1 MINSIVSNEYFF
13 FILLMISTALVA
25 GFLAGFFGI
34 GGGIITVPM
43 FYYIFQTL
51 NIETS
56 FIMHLA
62 IGTSFSI
69 IVPTAVMSVFT
80 HYKHAA
86 VDFSIVR
93 SYGLFVV
100 VGVAIG
106 TTISAN
112 LHTKSLVLFF
122 SIALYFFAFNIFF
135 IKEKK
140 EIKKKFTLS
149 LKIICGLLSGFVSSL
164 MGIGGGI
171 MNVPVLKYL
180 GFSINNAIG
189 TAAAIGFLIALSG
202 ALGFFISGTYL
213 NANLPLSFGF
223 INIPAFLIIV
233 PITTFMAR
241 IGANTMHKV
250 DKNKV
255 SRLFGIFLLIVAT
268 KFLYN
273 YFNI

>member
-1 MINSIVSNEYFF
+1 
-13 FILLMISTALVA
+13 
-25 GFLAGFFGI
+25 
-34 GGGIITVPM
+34 
-43 FYYIFQTL
+43 
-51 NIETS
+51 
-56 FIMHLA
+56 
-62 IGTSFSI
+62 
-69 IVPTAVMSVFT
+69 
-80 HYKHAA
+80 
-86 VDFSIVR
+86 
-93 SYGLFVV
+93 
-100 VGVAIG
+100 
-106 TTISAN
+106 
-112 LHTKSLVLFF
+112 
-122 SIALYFFAFNIFF
+122 
-135 IKEKK
+135 
-140 EIKKKFTLS
+140 
-149 LKIICGLLSGFVSSL
+149 
-164 MGIGGGI
+164 

>member
-1 MINSIVSNEYFF
+1 
-13 FILLMISTALVA
+13 MISTALVA

-106 TTISAN
+106 TAISAN

-122 SIALYFFAFNIFF
+122 SIALYFFALNIFF
-135 IKEKK
+135 IKEKN

-149 LKIICGLLSGFVSSL
+149 LKILCGLLSGFISSL

-213 NANLPLSFGF
+213 NANLPLSLGF

-241 IGANTMHKV
+241 IGANMMHKI
-250 DKNKV
+250 DNNKV
-255 SRLFGIFLLIVAT
+255 NKLFGFFLLIVAT

-273 YFNI
+273 YFNF

>member
-1 MINSIVSNEYFF
+1 MIG
-13 FILLMISTALVA
+13 TALLA

-43 FYYIFQTL
+43 LYYIFQTL
-51 NIETS
+51 NIDNN
-56 FIMHLA
+56 FVMHLA

-80 HYKHAA
+80 HYKHGA
-86 VDFSIVR
+86 VDFSVLR

-100 VGVAIG
+100 IGVIVGTV
-106 TTISAN
+106 ISAN

-122 SIALYFFAFNIFF
+122 SIVLYFLAFNIFF
-135 IKEKK
+135 IKEKTD
-140 EIKKKFTLS
+140 IKKRFTLIP
-149 LKIICGLLSGFVSSL
+149 KIILGFISGFVSSL
-164 MGIGGGI
+164 MGIGGAI
-171 MNVPVLKYL
+171 INVPVLKHS
-180 GFSINNAIG
+180 GFSINKAIG
-189 TAAAIGFLIALSG
+189 SAAAIGFLIALSG

-213 NANLPLSFGF
+213 NVNLPLSFGF

-233 PITTFMAR
+233 PITTFMAK

-250 DKNKV
+250 DKSKV
-255 SRLFGIFLLIVAT
+255 SKLFGIFLLIVAT

>member
-1 MINSIVSNEYFF
+1 
-13 FILLMISTALVA
+13 MISTALVA

-34 GGGIITVPM
+34 GGGLITVPM
-43 FYYIFQTL
+43 FYYIFQAL
-51 NIETS
+51 NIESS

-69 IVPTAVMSVFT
+69 IVPTAAMSVFT
-80 HYKHAA
+80 HYKHGAG
-86 VDFSIVR
+86 DFSIVR
-93 SYGLFVV
+93 SYGFFVV
-100 VGVAIG
+100 IGVATG
-106 TTISAN
+106 TVISAN

-122 SIALYFFAFNIFF
+122 SIALYFFALNIFF

-213 NANLPLSFGF
+213 NVNLPLSLGF

-241 IGANTMHKV
+241 IGANMMHKI
-250 DKNKV
+250 DNNKV
-255 SRLFGIFLLIVAT
+255 NKLFGFFLLIVAT

-273 YFNI
+273 YFNF

>member
-1 MINSIVSNEYFF
+1 
-13 FILLMISTALVA
+13 MISTALVA

-43 FYYIFQTL
+43 FYYIFQAL
-51 NIETS
+51 NIESS

-80 HYKHAA
+80 HYKHGA

-93 SYGLFVV
+93 SYGFFVV
-100 VGVAIG
+100 IGVAIG
-106 TTISAN
+106 TVISAN

-122 SIALYFFAFNIFF
+122 SIALYFFALNIFF

-140 EIKKKFTLS
+140 EIKKKFTLFS
-149 LKIICGLLSGFVSSL
+149 KIILGLLSGFVSSL
-164 MGIGGGI
+164 MGIGGAI
-171 MNVPVLKYL
+171 MNVPVLKHL

-213 NANLPLSFGF
+213 NANLPLSLGF

-241 IGANTMHKV
+241 IGANMMHKI
-250 DKNKV
+250 DKNTVNK
-255 SRLFGIFLLIVAT
+255 LFGFFLLIVAT

-273 YFNI
+273 YFNF